1 MSSCGRA
8 VASPPWRRGRQVRA
22 PLRHGG
28 HRVVDAVGL
37 AAPPGRA
44 SGRGDAGVYTDRLK
58 WPLGAVSGHL
68 CTLLRRCGRPW
79 RRRSV
84 HRLAKTDSRSRFG
97 SFVYTVAMRV
107 ASGGTSTP
115 TAMECRQ
122 RPSVARLSPGRENR
136 LCASGAARLAFSLRC
151 QPTQTPEEPAFCTV
165 SFLLLRGFTLLSV
178 RELRKDDRDGTT
190 IGTTGIA
197 SGFLTRI
204 NEGHSPKEAPL

>member
-1 MSSCGRA
+1 MSSCGWV
-8 VASPPWRRGRQVRA
+8 VASPPWRRGCQVRA
-22 PLRHGG
+22 PWRHGG
-28 HRVVDAVGL
+28 HGVVDVVGPV
-37 AAPPGRA
+37 APPGRA
-44 SGRGDAGVYTDRLK
+44 SDRGDAGVYTDRRK
-58 WPLGAVSGHL
+58 RTLGAVLDHL
-68 CTLLRRCGRPW
+68 CTLLRRCGQTW

-84 HRLAKTDSRSRFG
+84 HRSAKTDSRSCFG
-97 SFVYTVAMRV
+97 SFVYTVATRV

-115 TAMECRQ
+115 TAMACRQ
-122 RPSVARLSPGRENR
+122 RPSVARPSLGRENR

-190 IGTTGIA
+190 AGTTGIA